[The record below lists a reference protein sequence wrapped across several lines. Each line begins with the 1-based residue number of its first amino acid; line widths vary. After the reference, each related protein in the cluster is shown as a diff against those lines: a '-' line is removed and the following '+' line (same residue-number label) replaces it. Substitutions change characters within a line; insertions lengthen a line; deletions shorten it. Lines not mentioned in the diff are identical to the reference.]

1 MVQFVHLHNHSEYS
15 LLDGAARIKGM
26 VAKCAALNMPAV
38 AVTDHGNMFGVLKL
52 YEECK
57 KVSKERAAEGL
68 PPVKPIVGCE
78 FYVAPRSRFL
88 KEGKEDK
95 SAYHLVLLAENQQG
109 YRNLC
114 KLNAI
119 AYLEGYYYKPRID
132 HEVLRAHSEG
142 LICLSAC
149 LAGEVIQAMLE
160 GDNEAAYKVARE
172 YLDIFDHDHYFIEL
186 QDHGLEEQ
194 RLTNPML
201 IKLAR
206 DLNIGLVCTNDCH
219 YIDRTDAEWHD
230 MLLCVQTGRLRNDPM
245 RMRFPNDEFYL
256 KSPEEM
262 QQLFGEWPEALSNT
276 VKIAERCQINL
287 DKHPQ
292 ADLPIV
298 TVPEGY
304 DLESYLRYLC
314 EKGLAERYPDVTPE
328 LKERLDYELGI
339 INHMRFPGYFLV
351 VWDLVNFCHENGI
364 RVGPGRGSAAGSL
377 VAYCLGLTNID
388 PIRYKLI
395 FERFLNPERVSMPD
409 IDTDFCVVRRGEV
422 IDYLV
427 NKYGA
432 EKVGQII
439 TFGTMKS
446 KLVVRDVGRALDMP
460 IPEVNKIAKLIPNDL
475 KMTIPKALQES
486 QELKQLYDED
496 ERVKELMDMSMKLEG
511 MPRHTGTHAAGVVIA
526 PAPVTDYMPCFKI
539 GENILTTQFEKE
551 QVEEQGLLKMDIL
564 GLRTLTVIGDALDNI
579 RKSRDEDLDIDK
591 IPLDDKATY
600 EMLCNGDTGGVFQ
613 LESDGMRSYLKA
625 LHPERIEDIIAMV
638 ALYRPGPLEGGMVSD
653 FIKRKHGETKV
664 VYPHPMLKPVLEETY
679 GVMVYQEQIMQVAS
693 TMAGFTLGQ
702 ADELRRAMGKKKAEV
717 LAAKRKDFLEG
728 SRKNGVEDKVANE
741 VFDLME
747 FFSGYGFNKSHSAA
761 YGIVSYQTAYLRCHY
776 GPEFMAAM
784 LTSFMEN
791 AEKVTTYIEE
801 CRKTGLEILPP
812 DINLSYTNFSVA
824 DGKIRF
830 GLAAIKNV
838 GREVIDQIIAERDKG
853 GKFTSLTDLCSRITV
868 NKRILEGLIRS
879 GALDS
884 LGGKRSQYLAVYEQA
899 LEIGRRYVEEKA
911 SEQLSLFDFGV
922 EQKKLMEVE
931 LPQIAELEKMELL
944 HMEKESIGFYVSGH
958 PLDEYTEKL
967 RPIVNHR
974 LSDIPALSDRAFLRV
989 AGLVTQSQ
997 NRLTKKGDSM
1007 AIFSLE
1013 DKTTA
1018 VRCVAF
1024 PKAYAESR
1032 SAIVEGTPVLVNGRL
1047 QVEDDER
1054 FTIIVDSV
1062 FALEGMDFLEAPK
1075 GTEAPKPKE
1084 DDKNSRYPR
1093 RHKEQAAEK
1102 PQAIVYIRVPDS
1114 SHLADI
1120 RRLAADRAGSMEVVP
1135 YYSDIQR
1142 YQRGLG
1148 LQVDSDVVDLYK
1160 VHFGEQNVVVK
1171 VAKPQ

>member
-1 MVQFVHLHNHSEYS
+1 MVEFVHLHNHSEYS
-15 LLDGAARIKGM
+15 LLDGAARIKDM
-26 VAKCAALNMPAV
+26 VKKCASLNMPAV

-57 KVSKERAAEGL
+57 KVSKEREAEGL
-68 PPVKPIVGCE
+68 PPIKPIIGCE
-78 FYVAPRSRFL
+78 FYVAPRSRFF

-95 SAYHLVLLAENQQG
+95 NAYHLILLAENQQG
-109 YRNLC
+109 YKNLC

-119 AYLEGYYYKPRID
+119 AYLEGFYYKPRID

-160 GDNEAAYKVARE
+160 GDNEAAYEVARE
-172 YLDIFDHDHYFIEL
+172 YLDIFGKDNYFIEL

-194 RLTNPML
+194 RLTNPLL
-201 IKLAR
+201 IKLAQ
-206 DLNIGLVCTNDCH
+206 DLGVGLVCTNDCH
-219 YIDRTDAEWHD
+219 YIDREDSEWHD
-230 MLLCVQTGRLRNDPM
+230 MLLCVQTGRLRDDPT
-245 RMRFPNDEFYL
+245 RMRFPNSEFYL
-256 KSPEEM
+256 KTPEEM
-262 QQLFGEWPEALSNT
+262 QRLFGEWPEALSNT
-276 VKIAERCQINL
+276 VKIAERCQVNL

-314 EKGLAERYPDVTPE
+314 EEGIKKRYPEVTPE
-328 LKERLDYELGI
+328 LRERLEYELGI

-351 VWDLVNFCHENGI
+351 VWDLINFCHESGI

-377 VAYCLGLTNID
+377 VAYCLGITNID
-388 PIRYKLI
+388 PIKYNLI

-427 NKYGA
+427 EKYG
-432 EKVGQII
+432 EDKVGQIV

-446 KLVVRDVGRALDMP
+446 KLVVRDVGRALDLP
-460 IPEVNKIAKLIPNDL
+460 IPEVNSIAKLIPNDL
-475 KMTIPKALQES
+475 HMTLPKALQDS
-486 QELKQLYDED
+486 AELKQLYDGD
-496 ERVKELMDMSMKLEG
+496 ERIRELMDISMKLEG

-526 PAPVTDYMPCFKI
+526 PAPVTDYMPCFKV

-579 RKSRDEDLDIDK
+579 RQSRGEELDIDQ
-591 IPLDDKATY
+591 IPLDDKETY
-600 EMLCNGDTGGVFQ
+600 DMLCNGETGGVFQ
-613 LESDGMRSYLKA
+613 LESDGMRSYLRA
-625 LHPERIEDIIAMV
+625 LHPERIEDLIAMV
-638 ALYRPGPLEGGMVSD
+638 ALYRPGPLEGGMVTD

-664 VYPHPMLKPVLEETY
+664 NYPHPMLKPVLEETY

-717 LAAKRKDFLEG
+717 LAAKRQDFLAG
-728 SRKNGVEDKVANE
+728 ARQNNVDDKTANE

-776 GPEFMAAM
+776 APEFMAAM

-791 AEKVTTYIEE
+791 ADKVTAYIEE

-812 DINLSYTNFSVA
+812 DINLSYTNFSVT

-838 GREVIDQIIAERDKG
+838 GREVINQIIAEREKG
-853 GKFTSLTDLCSRITV
+853 GNFTSLTDFCSRIVV

-884 LGGKRSQYLAVYEQA
+884 LGGKRSQYLQVYEQA
-899 LEIGRRYVEEKA
+899 LEIGRRYAEEQA
-911 SEQLSLFDFGV
+911 SQQLSLFDFGV
-922 EQKKLMEVE
+922 EQKQLMEVE
-931 LPQIAELEKMELL
+931 LPQIAELDKMELL
-944 HMEKESIGFYVSGH
+944 HMEKDSIGFYISGH
-958 PLDEYTEKL
+958 PLDEYIDKL
-967 RPIVNHR
+967 KPIVNHR
-974 LSDIPALSDRAFLRV
+974 LSELPELQDKTRLRV
-989 AGLVTQSQ
+989 AGLVTGNQ

-1007 AIFSLE
+1007 AIFYLE
-1013 DKTTA
+1013 DKTAA
-1018 VRCVAF
+1018 VRCVVF
-1024 PKAYAESR
+1024 PRPYAESR
-1032 SAIVEGTPVLVNGRL
+1032 SAIVEGMPVIVNGRL
-1047 QVEDDER
+1047 QVEDENR
-1054 FTIIVDSV
+1054 YSIIVGTMY
-1062 FALEGMDFLEAPK
+1062 ALEGMDFLDAPK
-1075 GTEAPKPKE
+1075 GQEAPKPKPDE
-1084 DDKNSRYPR
+1084 DEGRYPR
-1093 RHKEQAAEK
+1093 RRQEQQPEK
-1102 PQAIVYIRVPDS
+1102 ARAVVYVRVPDS

-1120 RRLAADRAGSMEVVP
+1120 RRLAADNRGGLEVVP
-1135 YYSDIQR
+1135 YYNDIQR

-1148 LQVDSDVVDLYK
+1148 ILVDDAAVDLYK
-1160 VHFGEQNVVVK
+1160 VEFGSDNVVVRVQK
-1171 VAKPQ
+1171 